1 MLIVENISP
10 RILGLATD
18 RKSTVTIVDT
28 DDGVKEKVKFTELAK
43 YDLDIVGLQ
52 YIGDRTSVNIYPRTS
67 YLSYSCG
74 DMYFLFSQTDVWG
87 FKGSDYYMHIY
98 IKNDMLMEEGSITG
112 YRGDCIGIPSRFSPE
127 MDFLVYVYYR
137 FSKECTVAFK
147 EQSMLYDKG
156 IRDRIKR
163 KLLFN

>member
-10 RILGLATD
+10 RILGVTTG

-28 DDGVKEKVKFTELAK
+28 DDGIKEKVKLTELAK
-43 YDLDIVGLQ
+43 HDLDIVGLQ
-52 YIGDRTSVNIYPRTS
+52 YIGDRTSVNICPRTS
-67 YLSYSCG
+67 YLSYSCD

-98 IKNDMLMEEGSITG
+98 IKNDMLMKEGNIAR
-112 YRGDCIGIPSRFSPE
+112 YRGDCIGIPSRFSLE

-137 FSKECTVAFK
+137 FSKEGTVAFK